1 MYFKKCPSVPCG
13 RGALI
18 ILYYYNI
25 CYIFIEH
32 IVLCTWNTSRG
43 LTCFLVCVI
52 LKEIHRKRGDG
63 METKRMQITV
73 SDKNYI
79 RLKVMATRYGVTAN
93 SLVTVIVGQWLDN
106 TTEIEKLSRLQQT
119 EAEGGLLA
127 D

>member
-1 MYFKKCPSVPCG
+1 M
-13 RGALI
+13 
-18 ILYYYNI
+18 
-25 CYIFIEH
+25 
-32 IVLCTWNTSRG
+32 
-43 LTCFLVCVI
+43 
-52 LKEIHRKRGDG
+52 KRGDG

-79 RLKVMATRYGVTAN
+79 RLKVMAARYGVTAN

-119 EAEGGLLA
+119 KAEGGLLA